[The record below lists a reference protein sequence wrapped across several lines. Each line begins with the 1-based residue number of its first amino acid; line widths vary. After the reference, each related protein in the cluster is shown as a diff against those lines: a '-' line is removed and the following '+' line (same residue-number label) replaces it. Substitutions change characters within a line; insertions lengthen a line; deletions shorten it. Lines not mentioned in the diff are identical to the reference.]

1 VTSHPE
7 LRPVGLDD
15 AGWVADLLTRCRPA
29 DPQDPEVL
37 RHRWAS
43 FQLAWFHDRSAVVVG
58 GEAVG
63 VASAWHAPW
72 EAEPERVG
80 RWNLGL
86 VPEVTGLADDV
97 IPQVEAW
104 LRAEGARTLSSGAH
118 EDEDWLLA
126 ALSRRRYRQD
136 HLERAWE
143 LDLVTHRDRLLKITA
158 ESRARMAQQGV
169 RVVTLEGVADQ
180 PGFWARLTRFY
191 AETMDDEP
199 HTTPVHA
206 MSEAEVTSELA
217 GPDIRADRVWLAFGG
232 QDGREIAGLSH
243 LTYPPVRG
251 HSWTGFT
258 ATGRAFRGQG
268 IARAVKMESLAQAIE
283 LGVSTVRTDNDE
295 RNAPMLHINDT
306 LGYVA
311 IPSWVAYLKDLS

>member
-1 VTSHPE
+1 MTSHPE
-7 LRPVGLDD
+7 LRPLRLDD
-15 AGWVADLLTRCRPA
+15 AHRVAELLTRCRPA
-29 DPQDPEVL
+29 DPEDPEVL

-63 VASAWHAPW
+63 VAMAWHAPW

-80 RWNLGL
+80 RWSLGL

-97 IPQVEAW
+97 ISQVEAR
-104 LRAEGARTLSSGAH
+104 LRAEGALAFSSGAR
-118 EDEDWLLA
+118 EDEDWLLG
-126 ALSRRRYRQD
+126 ALSRRRYHRD

-143 LDLVTHRDRLLKITA
+143 LDLVAHRDRLLKVTA
-158 ESRARMAQQGV
+158 ECRARMAEQGV
-169 RVVTLEGVADQ
+169 RMATLDRVADQ
-180 PGFWARLTRFY
+180 PDFWARLTTFY

-199 HTTPVHA
+199 HSTPVHA
-206 MSEAEVTSELA
+206 MSEAEVTSELT
-217 GPDIRADRVWLAFGG
+217 GPDIRPDRVWLAFGE
-232 QDGREIAGLSH
+232 REIAGLSH

-283 LGVSTVRTDNDE
+283 LGVRTVRTDNDE

-311 IPSWVAYLKDLS
+311 IPSWVAYLKDV

>member
-7 LRPVGLDD
+7 LRPVGLED
-15 AGWVADLLTRCRPA
+15 ARWVAELLTRCRPA
-29 DPQDPEVL
+29 DPEDPEVL

-63 VASAWHAPW
+63 VTMAWHAPW
-72 EAEPERVG
+72 EVEPERVG
-80 RWNLGL
+80 RWNLRL

-97 IPQVEAW
+97 IPQVEAR
-104 LRAEGARTLSSGAH
+104 LRAEGARTLSSGAR
-118 EDEDWLLA
+118 EDEAWLLG
-126 ALSRRRYRQD
+126 ALSRRRYRRD
-136 HLERAWE
+136 HMEREWE
-143 LDLVTHRDRLLKITA
+143 LDLVAHRDRLLKVTA
-158 ESRARMAQQGV
+158 ESRARMAAQGV
-169 RVVTLEGVADQ
+169 RMVTLDRVADQ
-180 PGFWARLTRFY
+180 PGFWARLTTFY

-206 MSEAEVTSELA
+206 MSEAEVRAELT
-217 GPDIRADRVWLAFGG
+217 GPDIRGDRVWLAFGG
-232 QDGREIAGLSH
+232 QDGQEIAGLSH

-268 IARAVKMESLAQAIE
+268 IARAVKMESLGQAIE
-283 LGVSTVRTDNDE
+283 LGVPAVRTDNDE

-311 IPSWVAYLKDLS
+311 IPSWVAYLKEIS